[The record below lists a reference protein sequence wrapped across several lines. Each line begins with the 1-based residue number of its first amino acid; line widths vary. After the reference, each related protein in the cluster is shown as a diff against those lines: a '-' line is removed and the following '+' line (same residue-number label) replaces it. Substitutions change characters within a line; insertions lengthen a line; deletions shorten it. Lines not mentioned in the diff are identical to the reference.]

1 MVYSLY
7 YCDMYVALLEPV
19 IVDSGC
25 MDMKPIKSIKY
36 FTCMCSGSLSF

>member
-25 MDMKPIKSIKY
+25 MDMKS
-36 FTCMCSGSLSF
+36 SGSLSF